1 MQWGLTHTLMVVI
14 GVCSL
19 ASAFVGILHAENTP
33 KIHEQESGSSAF
45 HQAMTTFVVGNV
57 DEKPKMATLSCQAH
71 GGPSDEHA
79 QEMVYWQDIP
89 SDTHF
94 VSPFRAKHGKEEKR
108 YLTFEPDGGGWNNIR
123 MAMETVVGL
132 AIAMGRTLVLPPEQ
146 GMVSLQEFYDFNK
159 NKTRVHSINKMIF
172 CRDLTF
178 SISLCCTV
186 SLEDGPRVSE
196 NRFWF
201 C

>member
-1 MQWGLTHTLMVVI
+1 MVEGSAESFKKKPVKSMQWGLTHTLMVVI
-14 GVCSL
+14 GACSL
-19 ASAFVGILHAENTP
+19 VSAFVGILHAENTP
-33 KIHEQESGSSAF
+33 KIHEQDSDSSAF
-45 HQAMTTFVVGNV
+45 HQAMTSFVVGNVNNLEEAKKTVV
-57 DEKPKMATLSCQAH
+57 DEKPKMATLSCKSH

-94 VSPFRAKHGKEEKR
+94 VSPFRAKHGKEKR

-146 GMVSLQEFYDFNK
+146 RMVSLKNYDFK
-159 NKTRVHSINKMIF
+159 
-172 CRDLTF
+172 
-178 SISLCCTV
+178 
-186 SLEDGPRVSE
+186 
-196 NRFWF
+196 
-201 C
+201 